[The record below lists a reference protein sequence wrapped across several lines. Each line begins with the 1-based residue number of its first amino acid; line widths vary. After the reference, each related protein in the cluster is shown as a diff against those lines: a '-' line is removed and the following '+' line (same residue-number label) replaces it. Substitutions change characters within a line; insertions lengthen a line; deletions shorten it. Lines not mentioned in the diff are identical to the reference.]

1 MSRSGGSYGA
11 GHGPGERRNYPPRRS
26 YDNNRGFGEGRSLAE
41 RNGTERGPRATKL
54 TDDDVDAMFATIGR
68 VRLVAFDFE
77 TTGLSPVTDRIVEIG
92 AAAFRMEEREGT
104 WVAIDDGMYE
114 TLVNPRR
121 PIPAVVSAIHGIDD
135 LAVSASPTFAQVA
148 PEFLAFIQGSILIAH
163 NAPFDL
169 GFLQAETKRAGL
181 ENPPNPAYDTISVA
195 KTAVSGLPSYSLKSL
210 AASFNIAQTAAHRGG
225 DDARVCMELFIRC
238 INLINTSR

>member
-26 YDNNRGFGEGRSLAE
+26 YDNNRGFGEGRSIAE

-54 TDDDVDAMFATIGR
+54 TDDDVDAMFAAIGR

-92 AAAFRMEEREGT
+92 AAAFRMEERDGI
-104 WVAIDDGMYE
+104 WIALDDGMYE

-135 LAVSASPTFAQVA
+135 LAVSAAPTFAQAA
-148 PEFLAFIQGSILIAH
+148 PEFLEFIQGSILIAH